1 MQLKMVQ
8 QSIFKNDVLKSD
20 VANSADATVF
30 QVECFSFILKGLP
43 TNQILDKVIGLKDR
57 YNQNYGWFELY
68 D

>member
-1 MQLKMVQ
+1 MQLKTVR
-8 QSIFKNDVLKSD
+8 QSIFNNDVLKPD
-20 VANSADATVF
+20 VAKSAKVTVF
-30 QVECFSFILKGLP
+30 QVECFSSILKELS

>member
-8 QSIFKNDVLKSD
+8 QSIFKNDVLKQH
-20 VANSADATVF
+20 VAKSAKATIF
-30 QVECFSFILKGLP
+30 QVECFSSILKGLL

-57 YNQNYGWFELY
+57 YNKNYGWFELY

>member
-1 MQLKMVQ
+1 MQIKMVQ
-8 QSIFKNDVLKSD
+8 QSIFKKDVLKPD
-20 VANSADATVF
+20 VAKSAKATIF
-30 QVECFSFILKGLP
+30 QVECFSSILKGLP